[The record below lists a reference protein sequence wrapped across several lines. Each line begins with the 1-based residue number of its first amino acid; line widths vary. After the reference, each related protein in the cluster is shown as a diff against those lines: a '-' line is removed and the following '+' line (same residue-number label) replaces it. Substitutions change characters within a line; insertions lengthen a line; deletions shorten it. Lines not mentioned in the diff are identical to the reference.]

1 MKVSYNWLKKYI
13 DISETPEELG
23 RILTE
28 AGLEVESITPFETI
42 RGGLKGLVIG
52 HVVTCEKHPGSDRL
66 HITTVEVGNENL
78 LPIVCGA
85 PNVASGQKVVVA
97 KTGTTLY
104 PLKGDPFII
113 KKTKIRGEISEG
125 MICAEDEI
133 GLGSSHEGILVLDT
147 DLPPGTSAAEFF
159 QIEKDH
165 TFEIGLTPNRGDAT
179 SHIGVA
185 RDLKAILSRVV
196 KWPSVENF
204 SVDEITSEISV
215 TVENT
220 EACPRYSAVCI
231 SGVTIKESP
240 RWLQQRLQSIG
251 FTPINNVV
259 DITNFVLNE
268 TGQPLHAFDAGKISG
283 NTVIVKMLPGGAR
296 FTTLDEKERTLNP
309 DDLMICNKDSGMC
322 IAGVFGGI
330 DSEVK
335 DSTTNI
341 FLESAYFSPDYIRK
355 TAQYHGLKT
364 DASFRFER
372 GTDPNLTVY
381 ALKRAAIL
389 IKEIAGGKISSDII
403 DIYPEK
409 IEDVEINAT
418 YKHIDRLIGKQID
431 REEIHAILERLDI
444 NTEDETEEGFTAI
457 VPPYRV
463 DVQREADLIEE
474 ILRIYGF
481 NKVELPDTLG
491 SSFLAEYPENDP
503 NPWVNKINAMLVG
516 KGWYEI
522 MTNSLTRPEYVEWVD
537 ELDAAHNVEILNKL
551 SEDLGVLKQTMLFTG
566 LESLAHNINRKQTNL
581 KLFEFGRVYKKTAT
595 GYADENRLALFLT
608 GKTIAEDWRK
618 IAREINYYDLAAIVH
633 AIIDIT
639 TASRNKI
646 DLQPFSGS
654 MFEYGSILTYNDRTL
669 GHIGKINEVISKKF
683 EIKQEIFYA
692 ELDWDLL
699 LKSTCHNIVYAEV
712 SKFPSVKR
720 DLSLVIDK
728 TVSFSEIEGVAKITE
743 PHLIKDIRIFDVYEG
758 ERIEKGKKAYAIT
771 FILQDEERT
780 LTDKIIDKT
789 MSKLMKAYENE
800 TGAMIRQ

>member
-23 RILTE
+23 RILTD

-654 MFEYGSILTYNDRTL
+654 MFEYGSVLTYNDRTL

>member
-23 RILTE
+23 RILTD

-52 HVVTCEKHPGSDRL
+52 HVVTCEKHPGADRL

-654 MFEYGSILTYNDRTL
+654 MFEYGSVLTYNDRTL

>member
-23 RILTE
+23 RILTD

-52 HVVTCEKHPGSDRL
+52 HVVTCEKHPGADRL

-341 FLESAYFSPDYIRK
+341 FLESAYFSPNYIRK

-444 NTEDETEEGFTAI
+444 NTEDETAEGFTAI

-537 ELDAAHNVEILNKL
+537 ELDADHNVEILNKL

-654 MFEYGSILTYNDRTL
+654 MFEYGSVLTYNDRTL
-669 GHIGKINEVISKKF
+669 GHIGKINEAISKKF

>member
-23 RILTE
+23 RILTD

-52 HVVTCEKHPGSDRL
+52 HVVTCEKHPWSDRL

-654 MFEYGSILTYNDRTL
+654 MFEYGSVLTYNDRTL

>member
-23 RILTE
+23 RILTD

-52 HVVTCEKHPGSDRL
+52 HVVTCEKHPGADRL

-104 PLKGDPFII
+104 PLKGDSFII

-654 MFEYGSILTYNDRTL
+654 MFEYGSVLTYNDRTL

>member
-23 RILTE
+23 RILTD

-52 HVVTCEKHPGSDRL
+52 HVVTCEKHPGADRL

-133 GLGSSHEGILVLDT
+133 GLGSSHGGILVLDT

-654 MFEYGSILTYNDRTL
+654 MFEYGSVLTYNDSTL
-669 GHIGKINEVISKKF
+669 GHIGKINEAISKKF

>member
-23 RILTE
+23 RILTD

-551 SEDLGVLKQTMLFTG
+551 SVDLGVLKQTMLFTG

-654 MFEYGSILTYNDRTL
+654 MFEYGSVLTYNDCTL
-669 GHIGKINEVISKKF
+669 GHIGKINEAISKKF

-699 LKSTCHNIVYAEV
+699 LKSTSHNIVYAEV

>member
-23 RILTE
+23 RILTD

-52 HVVTCEKHPGSDRL
+52 HVVTCEKHPGADRL

-654 MFEYGSILTYNDRTL
+654 MFEYGSVLTYNDRTL
-669 GHIGKINEVISKKF
+669 GHIGKINEAISKKF

>member
-23 RILTE
+23 RILTD

-654 MFEYGSILTYNDRTL
+654 MFEYGSVLTYNDRTL
-669 GHIGKINEVISKKF
+669 GHIGKINEAISKKF